1 MGIFRD
7 ITKSLKK
14 AAPIIGGTIGFALG
28 GPTGA
33 AIGSGIG
40 SLASGRSVEESLVN
54 AAMGYGI
61 GSAAKYAG
69 FGTGTGTGMERFL
82 PSYKG
87 NAAFGF
93 GTPSSLPSPPP
104 SRPISAVK
112 SSGNGIMDFMSNNKM
127 LTGSLALSGA
137 GLLAGNEKE
146 TPNNSEMRAYGPY
159 QSRLGVGRIGDARY
173 NLNDESERKAYFKA
187 NQNRGIFADGGEVEG
202 PGTGTSDSVPA
213 RLSDGEFVVTA
224 QAVRGAGGGDRDVGA
239 ARMYDMM
246 SQLERAA

>member
-87 NAAFGF
+87 NAALGF

-159 QSRLGVGRIGDARY
+159 QSRLGIGRIGDARY

>member
-7 ITKSLKK
+7 ITKTLKK

-127 LTGSLALSGA
+127 LTGSLALAGA
-137 GLLAGNEKE
+137 GLLAGKEKE